1 MLHITRGTV
10 VLYLK
15 WTVTLQHY
23 ARNCRRLPRV
33 LLCFCCCCDEGFA
46 LLLVPFS
53 LLFSLPQS
61 LLPLLP
67 PTYFFFDLP

>member
-1 MLHITRGTV
+1 VCFVAV
-10 VLYLK
+10 VAK
-15 WTVTLQHY
+15 
-23 ARNCRRLPRV
+23 
-33 LLCFCCCCDEGFA
+33 A
-46 LLLVPFS
+46 LRFSWSPSS